1 MRNSTTTHNG
11 DSKNYHLS
19 KEETAKC
26 LEQTEKCTVIVTSQ
40 KEVGE
45 GWEITVG
52 AVADMIHAEVKPS
65 KEIKDGVRPEEQGDS
80 IDPKD
85 ASELGGK
92 KLITVINS
100 AKKKAEKAPQ
110 IPENE
115 TQKAAR
121 NKVELSQRAEEK
133 YKEMEEGSDR

>member
-1 MRNSTTTHNG
+1 MRKDTTTHNG

-19 KEETAKC
+19 EEETAKR
-26 LEQTEKCTVIVTSQ
+26 LEKTDKCTVIVTNQ

-45 GWEITVG
+45 GWEMTVG
-52 AVADMIHAEVKPS
+52 AVADMIHAEIKSS
-65 KEIKDGVRPEEQGDS
+65 KKIKDGIRPEEQGDS

-100 AKKKAEKAPQ
+100 TKKKAEKAPQ

-133 YKEMEEGSDR
+133 YKEMEDGSDR